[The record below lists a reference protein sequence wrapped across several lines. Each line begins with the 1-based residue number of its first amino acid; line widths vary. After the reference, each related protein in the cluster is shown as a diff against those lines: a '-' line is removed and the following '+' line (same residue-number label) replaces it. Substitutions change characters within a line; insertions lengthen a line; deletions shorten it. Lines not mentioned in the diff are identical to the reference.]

1 MAKWLPLVEY
11 QAWSVVFKERTSV
24 WSRVLG
30 ARFAPFPISPPWPS
44 SPRAVFAKGL
54 RIQWPRRTCLNTTCL
69 GPLEIIFQEPGSL
82 LPALSPH
89 HRGNCTEI
97 RNGKKK
103 AGPCCQLFLFRYTLK
118 IHILFSPGH
127 QVLPFLP
134 RKVLAESRFD
144 LNFTWFYLS
153 NGNRKLKTLP
163 NLSNFGWLIFGPL
176 SMFLFLPSPHKY
188 WDIVIDW
195 LIAHRKKNVKKMK
208 FTL

>member
-1 MAKWLPLVEY
+1 MPGLLHFPSPL
-11 QAWSVVFKERTSV
+11 T
-24 WSRVLG
+24 
-30 ARFAPFPISPPWPS
+30 WPS
-44 SPRAVFAKGL
+44 SPRAAFAKGL

-69 GPLEIIFQEPGSL
+69 GLLEIIFQEPGSL
-82 LPALSPH
+82 LAALSPH

-134 RKVLAESRFD
+134 RKVLPESLFD

-153 NGNRKLKTLP
+153 NGNRKLDFTQP
-163 NLSNFGWLIFGPL
+163 FRFRMANLWTFEHVFIFTK
-176 SMFLFLPSPHKY
+176 PS
-188 WDIVIDW
+188 
-195 LIAHRKKNVKKMK
+195 
-208 FTL
+208 